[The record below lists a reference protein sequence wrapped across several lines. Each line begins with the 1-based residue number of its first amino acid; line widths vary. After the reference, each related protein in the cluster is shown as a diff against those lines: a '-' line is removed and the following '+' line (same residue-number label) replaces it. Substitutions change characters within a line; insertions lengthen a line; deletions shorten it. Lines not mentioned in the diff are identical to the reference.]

1 MKQSVFLSAVVVI
14 TLGVAL
20 VIYIFVL
27 GNPANFADGET
38 RHVPLKGNLLGTIY
52 TGGIVVPILITLTLM
67 NLTLVFERTFSL
79 RKANGKGPI
88 PTFLKTIQTH
98 LMGGKIDDAIKACD
112 AQRGSAA
119 NIIRTGLSRYK
130 DIHADKN
137 LDAEKKMAETKRAIE
152 EATSLETP
160 LLERNLIAL
169 STIASIATM
178 FGLLGTV
185 IGMIRAFT
193 ALAAAGGAPDA
204 IQLSIGISEALIN
217 TALGLLAA
225 IIGIIAYNFFVTKVD
240 NFTYMIDEASY
251 NVVEILNT
259 KTS

>member
-1 MKQSVFLSAVVVI
+1 MKQSIFLTIVI
-14 TLGVAL
+14 VLTLAVAL
-20 VIYIFVL
+20 GIYTFVL
-27 GNPANFADGET
+27 GDVSNFKDGEN
-38 RHVPLKGNLLGTIY
+38 RQSPINLLGTIH
-52 TGGIVVPILITLTLM
+52 TGGIIVPILIMLTLM
-67 NLTLVFERTFSL
+67 NVTLVFERTFSL
-79 RKANGKGPI
+79 KKANGKSSI
-88 PTFLKTIQTH
+88 TTFLSIVQKALH
-98 LMGGKIDDAIKACD
+98 SGKIDEAIKACD

-119 NIIRTGLSRYK
+119 NIIRTGLTRYK
-130 DIHADKN
+130 EIVTEGK

-185 IGMIRAFT
+185 IGMIRSFR
-193 ALAAAGGAPDA
+193 ALAAQGGAPDA

-225 IIGIIAYNFFVTKVD
+225 ILGIVAYNFFVTKVD

-259 KTS
+259 KTN

>member
-1 MKQSVFLSAVVVI
+1 MKQSLF
-14 TLGVAL
+14 LGVAIL
-20 VIYIFVL
+20 VTLVVAFVIFQFIL
-27 GNPANFADGET
+27 GNPNNFANGEVRT
-38 RHVPLKGNLLGTIY
+38 VPNNLLGTVY
-52 TGGIVVPILITLTLM
+52 TGGWVVPVLICLTLLD
-67 NLTLVFERTFSL
+67 LTLVFERTFTL
-79 RKANGKGPI
+79 RKANGRHSI
-88 PTFLKTIQTH
+88 TQFLKSVQSH
-98 LMGGKIDDAIKACD
+98 LMNGRIDDAMKACD

-119 NIIRTGLSRYK
+119 NIIRTGLERYK
-130 DIHADKN
+130 AVAGDRK
-137 LDAEKKMAETKRAIE
+137 LDVDKKMAETQRAIE

-193 ALAAAGGAPDA
+193 ALARAGAPDA

-251 NVVEILNT
+251 NVVQILNT
-259 KTS
+259 RTTE

>member
-1 MKQSVFLSAVVVI
+1 MKQSIFLLIAI
-14 TLGVAL
+14 LATAIAAFAIHYIILGS
-20 VIYIFVL
+20 
-27 GNPANFADGET
+27 PDNFANGEVRT
-38 RHVPLKGNLLGTIY
+38 VPKNLLGTVY
-52 TGGIVVPILITLTLM
+52 TGGWVVPVLITLTLLD
-67 NLTLVFERTFSL
+67 LTLVFERMFSL
-79 RKANGKGPI
+79 KKANGRSSI
-88 PTFLKTIQTH
+88 TAFLKTVQSN
-98 LMGGKIDDAIKACD
+98 LMNGRIDEAMKACD

-119 NIIRTGLSRYK
+119 SIIRTGLERYK
-130 DIHADKN
+130 SVTLDKK
-137 LDAEKKMAETKRAIE
+137 LDAEKKMAETQRAIE

-193 ALAAAGGAPDA
+193 ALARAGAPDS

-217 TALGLLAA
+217 TALGLVAA

-251 NVVEILNT
+251 NVVQILNT
-259 KTS
+259 RTND

>member
-1 MKQSVFLSAVVVI
+1 MKQSVFLSLVIVI
-14 TLGVAL
+14 TLGVAFFIHL
-20 VIYIFVL
+20 VVL
-27 GNPANFADGET
+27 GNPGNFRDGET
-38 RHVPLKGNLLGTIY
+38 RHVPNNLMGTVY
-52 TGGIVVPILITLTLM
+52 TGGIIVPILITLTLM

-79 RKANGKGPI
+79 KKANGRGSI
-88 PTFLKTIQTH
+88 TSFLKNVQKA
-98 LMGGKIDDAIKACD
+98 LMEGNLDAAIKACD

-119 NIIRTGLSRYK
+119 NIIRTGLARYK
-130 DIHADKN
+130 DIVSDKK

-169 STIASIATM
+169 STIASVATM

-225 IIGIIAYNFFVTKVD
+225 ILGIVAYNFFVTKVD

-251 NVVEILNT
+251 NVVEILST
-259 KTS
+259 KTTD

>member
-1 MKQSVFLSAVVVI
+1 MKQSIFLTTVI
-14 TLGVAL
+14 IVTAL
-20 VIYIFVL
+20 VAIAIYWFVL
-27 GNPANFADGET
+27 GNPANFRNGEVRT
-38 RHVPLKGNLLGTIY
+38 VPDNLLGTVY
-52 TGGIVVPILITLTLM
+52 TGGIVVPFLITLTLM
-67 NLTLVFERTFSL
+67 DITLVFERLFSL
-79 RKANGKGPI
+79 RKANGKRSLPV
-88 PTFLKTIQTH
+88 FLKSIQNH
-98 LMGGKIDDAIKACD
+98 LMKGGIDEAIKECD

-119 NIIRTGLSRYK
+119 NIIRTGLERYK
-130 DIHADKN
+130 VVMT
-137 LDAEKKMAETKRAIE
+137 EKKLDNEKRMAETQRAIE

-178 FGLLGTV
+178 AGLLGTT

-193 ALAAAGGAPDA
+193 ALARAGAPDA

-225 IIGIIAYNFFVTKVD
+225 IIGIVAYNFFVTKVD

-251 NVVEILNT
+251 NVVQILNT
-259 KTS
+259 RSND

>member
-1 MKQSVFLSAVVVI
+1 MKQSTFAIVLIVAAFASAVVIFYFLLPDFI
-14 TLGVAL
+14 TAGGPL
-20 VIYIFVL
+20 VIALIALSIMVFTYIV
-27 GNPANFADGET
+27 E
-38 RHVPLKGNLLGTIY
+38 RI
-52 TGGIVVPILITLTLM
+52 LTL
-67 NLTLVFERTFSL
+67 NKAKGRGSL
-79 RKANGKGPI
+79 PM
-88 PTFLKTIQTH
+88 FLKNVQKN
-98 LMGGKIDDAIKACD
+98 LSAGDVDAAMAACD
-112 AQRGSAA
+112 QQHGSLA
-119 NIIRTGLSRYK
+119 NIIRSGLERYK
-130 DIHADKN
+130 V
-137 LDAEKKMAETKRAIE
+137 LTQESRGLQAEKQMAEIQRAIE

-225 IIGIIAYNFFVTKVD
+225 IIGIVAYNFFVTKVD

-251 NVVEILNT
+251 NVVQILHT
-259 KTS
+259 KTLD

>member
-1 MKQSVFLSAVVVI
+1 MKQSVFLSSVVVI
-14 TLGVAL
+14 TAVVAIC
-20 VIYIFVL
+20 IYWFIL
-27 GNPANFADGET
+27 GNPANFRNGET
-38 RHVPLKGNLLGTIY
+38 RTLSNNLLGTVY

-67 NLTLVFERTFSL
+67 DLTLVFERLFSL
-79 RKANGKGPI
+79 RKANGKSSI
-88 PTFLKTIQTH
+88 TSFLKTVQNQ
-98 LMGGKIDDAIKACD
+98 LMAGKIDEAIKACD

-119 NIIRTGLSRYK
+119 NIIRTGLERYK
-130 DIHADKN
+130 LVLADRK
-137 LDAEKKMAETKRAIE
+137 LDAEKKLSETQRAIE

-185 IGMIRAFT
+185 VGMIRAFT
-193 ALAAAGGAPDA
+193 ALAAVGGTPDA

-225 IIGIIAYNFFVTKVD
+225 IIGIVAYNFFVTKVD

-251 NVVEILNT
+251 NVVQILHARTND
-259 KTS
+259 

>member
-1 MKQSVFLSAVVVI
+1 MKQSVFLSSVIVITAVVAI
-14 TLGVAL
+14 I
-20 VIYIFVL
+20 IYWFVL
-27 GNPANFADGET
+27 GNPSNFRNGET
-38 RHVPLKGNLLGTIY
+38 RTLSSNLLGTVY

-67 NLTLVFERTFSL
+67 DLTLVFERLFSL
-79 RKANGKGPI
+79 RKANGRSSI
-88 PTFLKTIQTH
+88 TTFLKVVQNN
-98 LMGGKIDDAIKACD
+98 LMSGKIDEAIKACD

-119 NIIRTGLSRYK
+119 NIIRTGLERYK
-130 DIHADKN
+130 LVTGDRK
-137 LDAEKKMAETKRAIE
+137 LDAEKRLTETQRAIE

-160 LLERNLIAL
+160 LLERNLVAL

-185 IGMIRAFT
+185 VGMIRAFT
-193 ALAAAGGAPDA
+193 ALAAVGGTPDA

-225 IIGIIAYNFFVTKVD
+225 IIGIVAYNFFVTKVD

-251 NVVEILNT
+251 NVVQILHARTND
-259 KTS
+259 

>member
-1 MKQSVFLSAVVVI
+1 MKQSVFLSSVIVITAVVAI
-14 TLGVAL
+14 L
-20 VIYIFVL
+20 IYYFVL
-27 GNPANFADGET
+27 GNPSNFRNGET
-38 RHVPLKGNLLGTIY
+38 RTLANNLLGTVY

-67 NLTLVFERTFSL
+67 DLTLVFERLFSL
-79 RKANGKGPI
+79 RKANGRASI
-88 PTFLKTIQTH
+88 TTFLKSVQSS
-98 LMGGKIDDAIKACD
+98 LMKGNIDDAIKACD

-119 NIIRTGLSRYK
+119 NIIRTGLERYK
-130 DIHADKN
+130 LVSGDKK
-137 LDAEKKMAETKRAIE
+137 LDAERRLSETQRAIE

-160 LLERNLIAL
+160 LLERNLVAL

-185 IGMIRAFT
+185 VGMIRAFT
-193 ALAAAGGAPDA
+193 ALAAVGGTPDA

-225 IIGIIAYNFFVTKVD
+225 IIGIVAYNYFVTKVD

-251 NVVEILNT
+251 NVVQILHARTND
-259 KTS
+259 